1 METIILSPD
10 SQTIESDQ
18 GRLEI
23 AAVPLAETAFK
34 TTILEALAEETTAIS
49 LDRSHRSTQAGNN
62 VDFEDD

>member
-34 TTILEALAEETTAIS
+34 TTILEALAEETTGSYI
-49 LDRSHRSTQAGNN
+49 LDKPNHLL
-62 VDFEDD
+62 